1 MTQGKWSCGEY
12 VYLVKSGFHF
22 GYVIFKILIKRPNVD
37 FKKQVDIRIW
47 NSEWELKLEIYLNE

>member
-1 MTQGKWSCGEY
+1 M
-12 VYLVKSGFHF
+12 VKSGFHF

-37 FKKQVDIRIW
+37 FKKQVDIRVW